1 MGDQGVV
8 TSPDAFSQFW
18 NAAKYPFSRTSSSVG
33 LNYTPYMGKLTNDV
47 FLLYGAFHKFL
58 GRKKDLP
65 SLQVSIISIWD
76 R

>member
-1 MGDQGVV
+1 VV

-58 GRKKDLP
+58 DRKKDLP
-65 SLQVSIISIWD
+65 FLQVSITLIWD